1 MSSGQPSHQKHQ
13 LHARFRAHLRTNLG
27 VAAVI
32 LLMSLAI
39 GMVGYRQLAG
49 LTWVDAFLN
58 ASMLLAGM
66 GPVATL
72 TSDGAKV
79 FAGLYAIY
87 SGVVFVAT
95 VGLVLAPVVA
105 HVLRR
110 FHLEQS

>member
-1 MSSGQPSHQKHQ
+1 MRFISIHKSTRDMEAGAPPSEK
-13 LHARFRAHLRTNLG
+13 
-27 VAAVI
+27 
-32 LLMSLAI
+32 
-39 GMVGYRQLAG
+39 
-49 LTWVDAFLN
+49 
-58 ASMLLAGM
+58 LLAGM

-72 TSDGAKV
+72 TSDGAKI

-87 SGVVFVAT
+87 CSVVFVAT